1 MKNKINL
8 SYYGNDGKGCE
19 YDIYE
24 NGEVTIYFM
33 LNGIEISDVDVDLE
47 CLGCS
52 TIEQL
57 VVDLLNFGYKLL
69 KGEGIMK
76 KKISLSCYDG
86 SEGSEYDIYSDGE
99 VTIYIISNGELDS
112 EVDVDLEA
120 LGFHTVEQLVIDL
133 LNNGY
138 KFNL

>member
-33 LNGIEISDVDVDLE
+33 LNGEVISDVDVDLK

-52 TIEQL
+52 TIEHL
-57 VVDLLNFGYKLL
+57 VVDLLNFGYK
-69 KGEGIMK
+69 I
-76 KKISLSCYDG
+76 
-86 SEGSEYDIYSDGE
+86 
-99 VTIYIISNGELDS
+99 
-112 EVDVDLEA
+112 
-120 LGFHTVEQLVIDL
+120 
-133 LNNGY
+133 
-138 KFNL
+138 NL